1 VIVELVVR
9 AALLAGDL
17 CVSWYGWVT
26 LPGDAPVPVHFGP
39 AAYNNFVS
47 KRVGLIM
54 HPSVA
59 VVLLGVL
66 LAVGKSGVLPVI
78 MGVLLITQA
87 GAIKVAR
94 KRFLPLSGS
103 DRMPVCGRSELLTG

>member
-1 VIVELVVR
+1 MELAVG
-9 AALLAGDL
+9 AALLAGDI

-26 LPGDAPVPVHFGP
+26 LPSDARVPVHFGP
-39 AAYNNFVS
+39 AAYNNFMS

-54 HPSVA
+54 HPAVA
-59 VVLLGVL
+59 VVLFGVL
-66 LAVGKSGVLPVI
+66 VAVGQGGAANSGPVFLPVI

-94 KRFLPLSGS
+94 NRT
-103 DRMPVCGRSELLTG
+103 R